1 MSATSLSLYSWIC
14 SSFLGDQTSFD
25 DISLRYR
32 FTSATMPVIDV
43 SSVPSYQP
51 LDLVT
56 RGLPLF
62 AVLYIQAYLLLRYG
76 SRSRTWRVGLWPLGM
91 WLIKR
96 AWLDR
101 RFVDPYAIHL
111 SFMCGCA
118 SVFVS
123 RPNSFAVTV

>member
-1 MSATSLSLYSWIC
+1 
-14 SSFLGDQTSFD
+14 
-25 DISLRYR
+25 
-32 FTSATMPVIDV
+32 MPVIDV

-91 WLIKR
+91 WFIKR

-101 RFVDPYAIHL
+101 RFMDPYAIHL

-123 RPNSFAVTV
+123 RQILHSDRV